1 MIDKSTKSKE
11 KLAQDM
17 RTEITNMMERT
28 LDYAEVACPRD
39 TFKQLR
45 SKVLRVGNDCM
56 RNITKTLDNY
66 SVTYTKISEE
76 IIEFGTR
83 G

>member
-1 MIDKSTKSKE
+1 MADRSTKSRE
-11 KLAQDM
+11 KLTHEM
-17 RTEITNMMERT
+17 RAEVTKMMERT

-56 RNITKTLDNY
+56 RNLTKTFDNY
-66 SVTYTKISEE
+66 SMTYTKISEE
-76 IIEFGTR
+76 IIEFRNR

>member
-1 MIDKSTKSKE
+1 MIDKNSKSRE
-11 KLAQDM
+11 RLTQDM
-17 RTEITNMMERT
+17 REEVTKMMQLA

-56 RNITKTLDNY
+56 RNLTKTFDNY
-66 SVTYTKISEE
+66 DMVYTKIVEE
-76 IIEFGTR
+76 IIEFGHK